1 MDRLTRLEQQA
12 DNTRRRLLSL
22 NRDLENVRREVSLL
36 KKKRRQNKSLQRLLA
51 VSQLLSDK
59 SPLGQMS
66 DENLRIV
73 LNGILGKKD
82 GHGGKCEENH

>member
-36 KKKRRQNKSLQRLLA
+36 KA
-51 VSQLLSDK
+51 
-59 SPLGQMS
+59 
-66 DENLRIV
+66 E
-73 LNGILGKKD
+73 
-82 GHGGKCEENH
+82 